1 MHPTTLPGQSLRLG
15 GSHGRPVTFSF
26 DGVPVTGFAGEMV
39 AAALLGAGIRALGRN
54 PVDGAPR
61 GLFCAMG
68 VCQECV
74 VLVDGTAVEACR
86 TPVREGMVV
95 RRV

>member
-1 MHPTTLPGQSLRLG
+1 MAASGQGLRLAG
-15 GSHGRPVTFSF
+15 THGRSVTFSF
-26 DGVPVTGFAGEMV
+26 DDVPVMGFAGEML

-68 VCQECV
+68 ACQECV

-86 TPVREGMVV
+86 TPVRDGMVA
-95 RRV
+95 RRTG